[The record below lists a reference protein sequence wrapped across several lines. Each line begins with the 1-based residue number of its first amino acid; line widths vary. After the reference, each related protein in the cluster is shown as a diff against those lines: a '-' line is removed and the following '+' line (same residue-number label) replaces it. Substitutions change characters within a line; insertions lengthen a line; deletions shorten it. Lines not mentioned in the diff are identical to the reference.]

1 MGTTLAS
8 LTADVGQDISAI
20 LKTSTANVSAA
31 QKLSV
36 ELLRSIFTHLLFDRN
51 KIEDRLCQMH
61 LAPEQ
66 AKKMLFYVMQLGLV

>member
-66 AKKMLFYVMQLGLV
+66 AKKCYFMSCSLG